1 MEEKLKLIEQNCG
14 TKPVNE
20 ELIEIGSDPNFVFLN
35 DPNFPTLRLF
45 DIENNVINVNSWIE
59 CAHYVS
65 GGWSR
70 NPSTNFTGDEIYLI
84 LVIGFTIAYSIMKF
98 SIRRFI
104 KNEN

>member
-20 ELIEIGSDPNFVFLN
+20 ELVEIGSDPNFVFLN
-35 DPNFPTLRLF
+35 DPNFPTLRLY
-45 DIENNVINVNSWIE
+45 DIEDNIINVNSWIE

-65 GGWSR
+65 GGWSV
-70 NPSTNFTGDEIYLI
+70 NPATNLSGDMLFLLI
-84 LVIGFTIAYSIMKF
+84 IVGIAISYTTFKLSIK
-98 SIRRFI
+98 RFL

>member
-20 ELIEIGSDPNFVFLN
+20 ELIQIGSDPNFVFLN
-35 DPNFPTLRLF
+35 DPNFTTLRLY
-45 DIENNVINVNSWIE
+45 DIEDNIINVNSWLE

-65 GGWSR
+65 GGWSV
-70 NPSTNFTGDEIYLI
+70 NPATNLSGDMLFLLI
-84 LVIGFTIAYSIMKF
+84 IVGIAISYTTIKLSIK
-98 SIRRFI
+98 RFL

>member
-45 DIENNVINVNSWIE
+45 DID
-59 CAHYVS
+59 
-65 GGWSR
+65 
-70 NPSTNFTGDEIYLI
+70 FL
-84 LVIGFTIAYSIMKF
+84 
-98 SIRRFI
+98 
-104 KNEN
+104 